1 MELIIISMI
10 CIGLCYK
17 GGDWKNW
24 RRYYPTIIFYVVV
37 AITSH
42 IITVNKPLWVIHNF
56 FNIDI
61 LANYFMSFFIA
72 PSIIILFL
80 SNYPNQKIKQIV
92 HIIFFV
98 SIPSLIE
105 YIGYLRKTITYHNG
119 WSFGWTII
127 LYIGMFSII
136 RLHYKKPILACLI
149 FFAMVVG
156 GMFYFNISLS
166 DLK

>member
-1 MELIIISMI
+1 MGLIIISMI
-10 CIGLCYK
+10 FIGLCCK
-17 GGDWKNW
+17 WGDWKNW
-24 RRYYPTIIFYVVV
+24 RIYYPTIIFYIIV

-61 LANYFMSFFIA
+61 LANYFISGFIA

-80 SNYPNQKIKQIV
+80 YNYPNQKIKQIA

-98 SIPSLIE
+98 FIPSLIE

-119 WSFGWTII
+119 WSFVWTVI
-127 LYIGMFSII
+127 LYIGMFSMI
-136 RLHYKKPILACLI
+136 RLHYKKPLLTWLI
-149 FFAMVVG
+149 FFAMIVG
-156 GMFYFNISLS
+156 GMFYFKISLS